1 IFVMRSSGRP
11 PPPDATL
18 FPYTTLF
25 RSVQAEIGSLRRQ
38 HGRKSLPCRQLRA
51 AIRLNLSVRPQ
62 MRAIFCPGCN
72 QHTQAKVWDFIP
84 WLGGT
89 RKRFWCRACHQWF
102 AFSDGAMRAAFWAS
116 IAAILLPI
124 LAVRLSFELS
134 GAR

>member
-1 IFVMRSSGRP
+1 
-11 PPPDATL
+11 
-18 FPYTTLF
+18 
-25 RSVQAEIGSLRRQ
+25 
-38 HGRKSLPCRQLRA
+38 
-51 AIRLNLSVRPQ
+51 

-124 LAVRLSFELS
+124 LAVRLYFELS
-134 GAR
+134 GARGIDGWPAWIFLAAIPLGYNVTSALILSQKAELWGPIDDAP